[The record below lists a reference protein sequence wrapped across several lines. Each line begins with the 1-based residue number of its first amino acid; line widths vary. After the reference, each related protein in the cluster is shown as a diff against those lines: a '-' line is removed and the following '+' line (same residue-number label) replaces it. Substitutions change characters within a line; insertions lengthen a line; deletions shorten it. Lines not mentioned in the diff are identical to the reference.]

1 MSGQSQ
7 EGEEDRGRPRLPIEE
22 GFPIERIN
30 EIAEKESRAK
40 QHYRPVYTM
49 HKWWARRP
57 GCLFR
62 AISLYSLLDEDTDPS
77 DVSVYEPGENQT
89 LGANGFSKEDL
100 IRAISETS
108 IEDPEPLWDF
118 YPKDVRIEDK
128 KILDPFM
135 GGGTSLVEASRFGA
149 ETVGYDL
156 NPVAWFVTKKELEAG
171 QTDPEKLQAAFEQIQ
186 DDVADE
192 ITQYYRTPC
201 PNSDQDHGSNVDGDD
216 GGHHADVMY
225 NFWVKELDCVSCGYT
240 VPLFKDYRVAKGRY
254 QNDEKYNVL
263 CPDCGAVTL
272 VDDWQSK
279 SECNECD
286 HKWTP
291 KEGNVSRGGYY
302 NCPECGQKESITDA
316 IAEQG
321 KADMRLY
328 AVEYYCDV
336 CDDQGLEKSKYKGY
350 KRSTP
355 TDVNLFEDARRT
367 WETRTDL
374 HEYIP
379 DESIPEGAKTAAS
392 TVDGSD
398 VFQHDLSLWKH
409 MFNERQLFSLATI
422 LSKIDEISDDN
433 AREYLLLAFSETLN
447 YVNMMSVYQH
457 STNKGVNIFKSNS
470 FDPPARPIENNPWGT
485 AFGAGNF
492 QAMWD
497 MVMKG
502 VRYAAKPTDRY
513 TSEGSMIE
521 TDQFS
526 KSIGENHHLHQGDM
540 RTITE
545 QDEYDAVI
553 TDPPYYDNI
562 IYSELS
568 DYFYVWQ
575 KILLEDE
582 YDGFDQDHTPRVGSI
597 VTNPYLGKTAE
608 DFEHEMGQAL
618 EVINHALKD
627 DGTLAFTYH
636 HSDEE
641 SWGELLESLCN
652 TGFEVTATY
661 PINSD
666 LHKFIGGES
675 VSFDIVI
682 IARPTEDRTPISWRD
697 LRIKTLNK
705 LDEIQS
711 GLEEHRDLTEGDI
724 GVIEMGACFA
734 EYSKHHGEVR
744 RRGEIMTAKEAVEE
758 IYGIIQNNAL
768 GEQDL
773 FLDLRKA
780 HKPGYNDLNKLLRR
794 SEASEEELREKKLFR
809 MDGETFV
816 LGDWNDEQRQAY
828 VQNAVEGDSE
838 PSTLDKA
845 HYLRYRY
852 EQGKSPAEHLERWDR
867 NELAELC
874 ESLAAASDDETYL
887 KMVGLDLSLEQ
898 YTED

>member
-1 MSGQSQ
+1 MSGQLPDE
-7 EGEEDRGRPRLPIEE
+7 EGRGRPRLPIEA

-40 QHYRPVYTM
+40 QHYRPVYTI

-62 AISLYSLLDEDTDPS
+62 AISLYSLLDDTTDLS

-89 LGANGFSKEDL
+89 LGANGLSKEDL
-100 IRAISETS
+100 ISAIGETS
-108 IEDPEPLWDF
+108 IENPEPLWDF
-118 YPKDVRIEDK
+118 YPKDVRIENK
-128 KILDPFM
+128 KVLDPFM

-171 QTDPEKLQAAFEQIQ
+171 QTDPEKLQAAFEEVK

-201 PNSDQDHGSNVDGDD
+201 PNADHEHGE
-216 GGHHADVMY
+216 GHDADVMY
-225 NFWVKELDCVSCGYT
+225 NFWVKELDCVSCGHT

-254 QNDEKYNVL
+254 ENDDQYNVL

-272 VDDWQSK
+272 VDDWQSE
-279 SECNECD
+279 SSCTECSHE
-286 HKWTP
+286 WVP

-302 NCPECGQKESITDA
+302 NCPECGQKESITDG
-316 IAEQG
+316 IEEQDG
-321 KADMRLY
+321 YDLRLY
-328 AVEYYCDV
+328 AVEYYCEE
-336 CDDQGLEKSKYKGY
+336 CEGEGLQKSKYKGY
-350 KRSTP
+350 KQPSPADKT
-355 TDVNLFEDARRT
+355 LFEEAKRE
-367 WETRTDL
+367 WEARTDL
-374 HEYIP
+374 REYVP
-379 DESIPEGAKTAAS
+379 DEEIPPGHMTSERNPVFDHGYKTW
-392 TVDGSD
+392 TD
-398 VFQHDLSLWKH
+398 
-409 MFNERQLFSLATI
+409 MFNERQL
-422 LSKIDEISDDN
+422 LSISKLLQAIDQISDQN
-433 AREYLLLAFSETLN
+433 ISEYLLLALTDSLRYNT
-447 YVNMMSVYQH
+447 MMVGYHQSRNH
-457 STNKGVNIFKSNS
+457 IDNLTRTNS
-470 FDPPARPIENNPWGT
+470 FDPPMYPAENNLWGIEHGSGTFT
-485 AFGAGNF
+485 AMYDQVKSGIEFARNPTE
-492 QAMWD
+492 
-497 MVMKG
+497 
-502 VRYAAKPTDRY
+502 RYLTDGKKVE
-513 TSEGSMIE
+513 TPEFAQPIGQNSEI
-521 TDQFS
+521 
-526 KSIGENHHLHQGDM
+526 HQGDM
-540 RTITE
+540 RTIE
-545 QDEYDAVI
+545 DENEYDLVL

-562 IYSELS
+562 IYSEVS

-582 YDGFDQDHTPRVGSI
+582 YEGFGQDHTPRAESI

-618 EVINHALKD
+618 EVINRALKD

-641 SWGELLESLCN
+641 SWGELLESLSN

-666 LHKFIGGES
+666 LNKFIGGEA

-682 IARPTEDRTPISWRD
+682 VARPTDDRTPISWRD

-711 GLEEHRDLTEGDI
+711 GLEEHRELTEGDI

-744 RRGEIMTAKEAVEE
+744 RRGEIMTAKEAVQE

-768 GEQDL
+768 GEQDI
-773 FLDLRKA
+773 FLDLLKSGS
-780 HKPGYNDLNKLLRR
+780 PGYNDLNKLLRR
-794 SEASEEELREKKLFR
+794 SDASEEELREKKLFR
-809 MDGETFV
+809 MEGSSFV

-828 VQNAVEGDSE
+828 VQNAVEGDGE
-838 PSTLDKA
+838 PSTLDQA

-852 EQGKSPAEHLERWDR
+852 EQGKSTAEYLDRWDR
-867 NELAELC
+867 DALAELC
-874 ESLAAASDDETYL
+874 ESLAAATDDETYL
-887 KMVGLDLSLEQ
+887 KLVNLDLSLSD